1 MKRFGFAAA
10 LLAAWLCPAVAQ
22 PEIAPKFDA
31 ASVKTQAGE
40 WVFNFKTT
48 PDSVIWQ
55 GADMG
60 RLIRFAYDL
69 QHPFQVAGPGW
80 INAGKDGIHYD
91 INAKAAHAGG
101 DAQLRLMMRSLLAE
115 RWNLS
120 IHRES
125 REVRTLVLTAGKGPL
140 RLNKS
145 ATDGPGS
152 MASNEQGI
160 ARVGGT
166 MAELARD
173 ISDWLPDLVVN
184 ETGLDGR
191 YDYKI
196 DFLKYTD
203 YKVGARF
210 EEQDFETGFAI
221 ALQKVGLSLKAARR
235 NAEIIAIDHVERVP
249 TEN

>member
-1 MKRFGFAAA
+1 MAAVA
-10 LLAAWLCPAVAQ
+10 AAWLCPLIAQ
-22 PEIAPKFDA
+22 PETAPRFDA
-31 ASVKTQAGE
+31 ASVRTQAGK
-40 WVFNFKTT
+40 WVFNFKMT
-48 PDSVIWQ
+48 PASVIWQ

-60 RLIRFAYDL
+60 GLIRFAYDL

-91 INAKAAHAGG
+91 INAKAAHAVGE
-101 DAQLRLMMRSLLAE
+101 AQLRLMMRSLLAE

-145 ATDGPGS
+145 ATDGPSS
-152 MASNEQGI
+152 MVSNEQGI
-160 ARVGGT
+160 ARVGAT

-173 ISDWLPDLVVN
+173 ISDWLPDLVID
-184 ETGLDGR
+184 ETGLNGR
-191 YDYKI
+191 YDYKV

-203 YKVGARF
+203 YKPGARF
-210 EEQDFETGFAI
+210 EEQDFETGFAT
-221 ALQKVGLSLKAARR
+221 ALQKVGLNLKAARR
-235 NAEIIAIDHVERVP
+235 NAEIIAIDHVEKAP
-249 TEN
+249 TED